1 MAGPAREQSAEI
13 GIIGG
18 SGIYD
23 PGLLEDAKQVEVKTP
38 YGSPSD
44 RITLG
49 VYAGRKVAI
58 LPRHGVKHQFN
69 PSNVPYRA
77 NISALK
83 QLGVTH
89 VISPCAVGSLQDGIH
104 PGDFVFVDQFID
116 RTTMRQQSFYDK
128 GRVCHISVAD
138 PVCPD
143 MHRILCEAAKK
154 LGFRHHEKGTY
165 VCIEGP
171 RFSTRAES
179 RLYRSWCAHVIGMT
193 MVPECVLAR
202 EAELCYAGIATI
214 TDYDTFREDAVS
226 IEKILQTM
234 KGNLE
239 NVKKLLLEAIP
250 KVPAERRCGCKD
262 ALKGALL

>member
-1 MAGPAREQSAEI
+1 MSSKPAQRAEI

-23 PGLLEDAKQVEVKTP
+23 PGLLKDAKQIEVKTP
-38 YGSPSD
+38 YGMPSD
-44 RITLG
+44 KITLG
-49 VYAGRKVAI
+49 VYEGRKVAI
-58 LPRHGVKHQFN
+58 LPRHGSKHQFN
-69 PSNVPYRA
+69 PTNVPYRA
-77 NISALK
+77 NIWALK
-83 QLGVTH
+83 ELGVTH
-89 VISPCAVGSLQDGIH
+89 ILSPCAVGSLQESIH

-128 GRVCHISVAD
+128 SQVCHISVAD
-138 PVCPD
+138 PVCPELHA
-143 MHRILCEAAKK
+143 MLCGAAKK
-154 LGFRHHEKGTY
+154 LGVRHNDKGTY

-179 RLYRSWCAHVIGMT
+179 RLYRSWNAQVIGMT

-202 EAELCYAGIATI
+202 EAELCYASIATI
-214 TDYDTFREDAVS
+214 TDYDTFKEEAVS
-226 IEKILQTM
+226 IEAILKTM

-239 NVKKLLLEAIP
+239 NVKRLLLEVIP
-250 KVPAERRCGCKD
+250 KIPAERQCGCKE